1 MLGGGGRLPWQAAVS
16 REQSLLVV
24 MGTIELKLPERLLNA
39 LFRAN
44 RNIGMFASRINSF
57 SLLELEM
64 NELELDFK
72 SYNVLLSVRNYS
84 DLECDLHLPLA
95 GQLNNAVVDVCLRD
109 WRGMIKQ
116 WCITPEA
123 GEEQH
128 KVLIQVFW
136 NASRELEGINAEES
150 LEKTRIEDAIDHI
163 EKVVEAPDTMK
174 DISFGSDL
182 DEEDLPF

>member
-39 LFRAN
+39 LNCAN
-44 RNIGMFASRINSF
+44 HDIGMFARRSNSF
-57 SLLELEM
+57 SPFELK
-64 NELELDFK
+64 LDFK

-109 WRGMIKQ
+109 WGGMIKQ

-174 DISFGSDL
+174 DISSGSDL